1 MTSTGLVTHARR
13 TRILFLERVAV
24 DGSVCTEGLGGTEA
38 QEDHRWE
45 PNTFWWFS
53 INVDRWSF
61 SGTAS
66 FPSFAARLGSRS
78 GLEDV
83 TIRLLIV
90 CVGSLDDSGKSA
102 VFFLIFHHQQAYDW
116 HQPRLRLTGLASS
129 DEHNTTSRTLLLGNA
144 SSLVTKQSNM
154 HAGKRR
160 PVQVEVGLGASNAH
174 ITCTRGDFFAS
185 FQSARDGRLV
195 PSLPFS
201 YSLHTQQRQSSK

>member
-1 MTSTGLVTHARR
+1 MEAFARR
-13 TRILFLERVAV
+13 
-24 DGSVCTEGLGGTEA
+24 DWEGLKRRKTIAGSQTHSGDSRSTL
-38 QEDHRWE
+38 
-45 PNTFWWFS
+45 
-53 INVDRWSF
+53 IDRASVR
-61 SGTAS
+61 GTAS
-66 FPSFAARLGSRS
+66 FPSLAAKLGSRS

-102 VFFLIFHHQQAYDW
+102 VFFLIFHHQQAHDW
-116 HQPRLRLTGLASS
+116 HQPRLRLTGIASS
-129 DEHNTTSRTLLLGNA
+129 DENNTTSRTLGNA
-144 SSLVTKQSNM
+144 SLLVTKQSNM

-160 PVQVEVGLGASNAH
+160 PVEVEVGLGASAAH